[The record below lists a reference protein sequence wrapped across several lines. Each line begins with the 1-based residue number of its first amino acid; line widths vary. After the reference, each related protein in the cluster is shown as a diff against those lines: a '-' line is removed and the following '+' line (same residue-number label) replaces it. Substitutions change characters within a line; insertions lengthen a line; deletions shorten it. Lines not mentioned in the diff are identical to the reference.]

1 MKLQRFKNYG
11 FWVSLLALIGML
23 LQDFG
28 GVNITPTQ
36 FDLYSEAILTILVF
50 LGIANDPT
58 TGKWYKDNK

>member
-1 MKLQRFKNYG
+1 MKLARLKNYG

-28 GVNITPTQ
+28 VNVTNTQ
-36 FDLYSEAILTILVF
+36 LDLYSEAILTILVF
-50 LGIANDPT
+50 LGIVNDPT